1 MKQELS
7 TVAIDL
13 AKKISLNVLQ
23 SRGGSLHLPLFQNG
37 ACPFPSTPLLSVL
50 MLVTHTVREIVPMLP
65 RLRIVA
71 VSMQRLEV
79 RHACI
84 AAVAIDMI
92 NFNPIRKRNKNSEF
106 MLLRSSSSS

>member
-1 MKQELS
+1 
-7 TVAIDL
+7 
-13 AKKISLNVLQ
+13 
-23 SRGGSLHLPLFQNG
+23 
-37 ACPFPSTPLLSVL
+37 
-50 MLVTHTVREIVPMLP
+50 MLP